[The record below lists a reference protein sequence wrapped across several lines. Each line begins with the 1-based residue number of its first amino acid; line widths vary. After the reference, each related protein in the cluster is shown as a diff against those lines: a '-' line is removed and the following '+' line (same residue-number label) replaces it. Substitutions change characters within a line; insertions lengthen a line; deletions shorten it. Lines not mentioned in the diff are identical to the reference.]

1 MGSLESLVRSPR
13 SGKRLFEGR
22 KAESGALLHPKHT
35 LTIGRMDVFW
45 PQHTSSISLVPES
58 AQQLLT
64 GGAGDGKFPDKP
76 GRKKYTQ
83 APASSLL
90 GATDQKESEG

>member
-1 MGSLESLVRSPR
+1 MKPGKQRMGLSLHWE
-13 SGKRLFEGR
+13 
-22 KAESGALLHPKHT
+22 HT
-35 LTIGRMDVFW
+35 LTISRMDVSCL
-45 PQHTSSISLVPES
+45 QHTSYISVVPES

-64 GGAGDGKFPDKP
+64 GGAGGDGRFWDKP

-90 GATDQKESEG
+90 GAID